1 MRMSPGE
8 KRVESP
14 TLNRRQRKRWER
26 YQREIE
32 AAEAKAAS
40 PEAVAL
46 RAQQAQWE
54 SVRDLPLWAAAMQ
67 REKRTPLESPQES

>member
-1 MRMSPGE
+1 MPGG

-14 TLNRRQRKRWER
+14 TVSRRQRKRQER
-26 YQREIE
+26 YLREME

-46 RAQQAQWE
+46 RAQQAQWKE
-54 SVRDLPLWAAAMQ
+54 LRDLPLWAAARQ
-67 REKRTPLESPQES
+67 REKQTMKSSQES

>member
-1 MRMSPGE
+1 MPGG

-14 TLNRRQRKRWER
+14 TLSRRQRKRQER
-26 YQREIE
+26 YLREIE

-46 RAQQAQWE
+46 RAQQAQWKA
-54 SVRDLPLWAAAMQ
+54 VRDLPLWAAARQ
-67 REKRTPLESPQES
+67 REKQTMKSSQES

>member
-1 MRMSPGE
+1 MPGG

-14 TLNRRQRKRWER
+14 TLSRRQRKRQER
-26 YQREIE
+26 YLREIE

-46 RAQQAQWE
+46 RAQQAQWKA
-54 SVRDLPLWAAAMQ
+54 VRDLPLWAAARQ
-67 REKRTPLESPQES
+67 REKRQRAGEDGEQQ